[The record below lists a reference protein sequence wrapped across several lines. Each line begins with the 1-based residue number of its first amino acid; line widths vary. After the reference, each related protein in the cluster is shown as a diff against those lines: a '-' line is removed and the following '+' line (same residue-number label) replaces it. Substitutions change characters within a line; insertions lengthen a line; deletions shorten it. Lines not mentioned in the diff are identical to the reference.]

1 MRSAYAE
8 RIFLFYEIKFYKI
21 KAICVI
27 ERGKA
32 MRYLLDHSQMQQ
44 CDHNTM
50 EHFGMLSA
58 VLMERAALAVVDE
71 IQKRVPQE
79 NKKEPAGVLV
89 VCGAGNNGGDGFA
102 AARLLFLK
110 GYQVK
115 IWMIGNP
122 EKMSVECARQ
132 YQIVQNY
139 GIPVETEAS
148 AEEVKKCGADVII
161 DAVFG
166 IGLSR
171 PVSGRYADCLEILNQ
186 MPGYKVAV
194 DICSGLSADDGSVMG
209 IAFRAD
215 LTVTF
220 GFAKVG
226 HVLYPGAEYS
236 GEVVVC
242 DMGIDTNSLLD
253 VKPDVFCMEP
263 EDLCMLPRRS
273 AHSNKGTYG
282 KLLIFAGSENMAG
295 AAVFSARAACAAG
308 TGLVRIFTEDCN
320 RSIVQTLIP
329 EAVLT
334 TWKAEEEE
342 EELEVKVSEA
352 LSWAGAV
359 VLGPGLGTSDG
370 AQKLVHMVLKQIQ
383 VPCVVDADALNILA
397 GHKEWLSDVHA
408 PVILTPHLGE
418 MARLSGNTI
427 PEIQK
432 SLLMVARCFAKEYN
446 VITVLKDARTVTAL
460 PDGTAWI
467 NCNGNDGMATAGSGD
482 VLTGVIGALLAQR
495 CEPGQAAP
503 LGVYLH
509 AMAGDY
515 AAAEV
520 GKRGLMAS
528 DICTGIKNVLKEG

>member
-1 MRSAYAE
+1 MRSAYVE
-8 RIFLFYEIKFYKI
+8 RILWFYRKFSWKLYRTI
-21 KAICVI
+21 AL
-27 ERGKA
+27 ERGRR
-32 MRYLLDHSQMQQ
+32 MRYLLNHDQMQQ

-50 EHFGMLSA
+50 EHFEMLSA
-58 VLMERAALAVVDE
+58 VLMERAALAVADE

-79 NKKEPAGVLV
+79 KDKEQASILV

-115 IWMIGNP
+115 IWMVGNP

-132 YQIVQNY
+132 YRIVKNY
-139 GIPVETEAS
+139 GIPVETEAPT
-148 AEEVKKCGADVII
+148 ACEQKQGADIII

-171 PVSGRYADCLEILNQ
+171 PVSGRYAECLEMLNQ
-186 MPGYKVAV
+186 MPGYKAAV

-209 IAFRAD
+209 IAFQAD

-220 GFAKVG
+220 GFAKLG

-242 DMGIDTNSLLD
+242 DMGIDANSLLD

-263 EDLCMLPRRS
+263 EDLCLLPKRTAR
-273 AHSNKGTYG
+273 SNKGTYG

-295 AAVFSARAACAAG
+295 AAVFSARAACASG
-308 TGLVRIFTEDCN
+308 TGLVRIFTEDSN

-334 TWKAEEEE
+334 TWKVE
-342 EELEVKVSEA
+342 EELEAKVTEA
-352 LSWAGAV
+352 LSWASAV
-359 VLGPGLGTSDG
+359 VLGPGLGTSDA
-370 AQKLVHMVLKQIQ
+370 AQKIVHTVLEQIQ
-383 VPCVVDADALNILA
+383 VPCVIDADALNILA
-397 GHKEWLSDVHA
+397 GHKEWLADVQA
-408 PVILTPHLGE
+408 LVVLTPHLGE

-427 PEIQK
+427 SEIQK
-432 SLLMVARCFAKEYN
+432 SLLVVARCFAKEYN

-467 NCNGNDGMATAGSGD
+467 NCSGNDGMATAGSGD
-482 VLTGVIGALLAQR
+482 VLTGVIGGLLAQQ
-495 CEPGQAAP
+495 CEPGLAAP

-509 AMAGDY
+509 GIAGDH